1 MADQEGGRW
10 DVGVKDNAVYL
21 VRVSDSDERLFAD
34 HLAPEEARKLAELLR
49 KYAGKVDESA
59 EDGDDKND
67 DDADDADTDDDEDD
81 DSEDGDSEDDDS
93 EDDDSEDDKD
103 RG

>member
-10 DVGVKDNAVYL
+10 DVGVKDNSVYL
-21 VRVSDSDERLFAD
+21 VRVSDSDDRLFED
-34 HLAPEEARKLAELLR
+34 QLAPEEARKLAELLR

-59 EDGDDKND
+59 VDDD
-67 DDADDADTDDDEDD
+67 RSADEQDDYDPDEDDADEDDAGEDDADAK
-81 DSEDGDSEDDDS
+81 GD
-93 EDDDSEDDKD
+93 DDKD

>member
-67 DDADDADTDDDEDD
+67 DADDADTDDDEDD
-81 DSEDGDSEDDDS
+81 DSEDDDSEDDDS